1 MTAQYASDLVEM
13 TNNFASKHIDHIAV
27 LTKQLH
33 ECQIG
38 SELTP
43 MITVLQHTVS
53 LQVSQTKGTEESPLS
68 GFEEVLKSLP
78 IREVKSFVDGIQRLM
93 ERAKSLQDLILMT
106 ERENERKRADA
117 RIEAERQASEE
128 RIRELM
134 EENARLK
141 AMVEEQGI
149 TTAGA
154 AASTMQGELAK
165 RFLANKGKARDQYR
179 NVQLSASV
187 LKESSPKSPGA
198 EKTTAHGDRASQLGG
213 DAPEESIRSLGSS
226 EEEVGYTRKGKA
238 RKRREPPTDRS
249 LLQATRRSKRQM
261 SHYDGPT
268 GMFDD
273 LAEDSDFM
281 FLGEAERIGSRTHLD
296 KSTGDGMDTH
306 DDLLPNT
313 WAQHAAES
321 YKFGASHL
329 AVPAAPSGGI
339 YGGELPDQMGHP
351 STELALEYANRSQ
364 SGGETTAHAEL
375 GVVRRKG
382 RISTAKR
389 GRKTGGVQADGGF
402 AGNTEQE
409 PKPEK
414 SAQQPAGPMKTT
426 QESKLV
432 QNMEQVQGMVEKLS
446 LLLQVGQHAIGEHE
460 AGVTLTAQS

>member
-1 MTAQYASDLVEM
+1 MAAQYASDLVEM
-13 TNNFASKHIDHIAV
+13 TNNFASKHMDHIAV

-53 LQVSQTKGTEESPLS
+53 LQVSQTKGTEETPLS

-93 ERAKSLQDLILMT
+93 ERAKSLQELILMT

-141 AMVEEQGI
+141 AMVEEQEI
-149 TTAGA
+149 ASAGT
-154 AASTMQGELAK
+154 AASTMQGALAE
-165 RFLANKGKARDQYR
+165 RFLAKKGQARDQYR
-179 NVQLSASV
+179 SVQLSAAV

-198 EKTTAHGDRASQLGG
+198 ERTTAHGDRASQLGG
-213 DAPEESIRSLGSS
+213 DALEESNRSLGSS
-226 EEEVGYTRKGKA
+226 EEEARYTRKWKA

-249 LLQATRRSKRQM
+249 LLQETRRSKRQM

-268 GMFDD
+268 GTFD
-273 LAEDSDFM
+273 LAEDSDPLFW
-281 FLGEAERIGSRTHLD
+281 GEADRIGSRTHLER
-296 KSTGDGMDTH
+296 STCEGMDTH
-306 DDLLPNT
+306 DNVSPNS
-313 WAQHAAES
+313 WAQHAAEP
-321 YKFGASHL
+321 YRFGASHS
-329 AVPAAPSGGI
+329 AGPAAPSGRLC
-339 YGGELPDQMGHP
+339 GGDLPDQMGHP
-351 STELALEYANRSQ
+351 STELALEYANRPQ
-364 SGGETTAHAEL
+364 SGGETTGHAEL
-375 GVVRRKG
+375 GVVRRGK
-382 RISTAKR
+382 RIPAAKR
-389 GRKTGGVQADGGF
+389 QRKTSGVQVNGGF

-409 PKPEK
+409 PKPQK
-414 SAQQPAGPMKTT
+414 SARQPAGPRKTI

-432 QNMEQVQGMVEKLS
+432 ENMEQVQGMVEKLS

-460 AGVTLTAQS
+460 AAVMLTAQS

>member
-53 LQVSQTKGTEESPLS
+53 LQVSQTKGTEESPLF

-141 AMVEEQGI
+141 AIVEEQGI

-154 AASTMQGELAK
+154 APSTMQGALAE
-165 RFLANKGKARDQYR
+165 RFLAKKGKSRDQYR
-179 NVQLSASV
+179 NVQLSAAV

-198 EKTTAHGDRASQLGG
+198 ERTTAHGDRASHLSG
-213 DAPEESIRSLGSS
+213 DAPEESIRCLGSS
-226 EEEVGYTRKGKA
+226 EEEAGYTANLKV

-249 LLQATRRSKRQM
+249 LLQETRRSKRQM

-268 GMFDD
+268 GTFD
-273 LAEDSDFM
+273 LAEDSDFL
-281 FLGEAERIGSRTHLD
+281 FWGEADRIGSRNHLE
-296 KSTGDGMDTH
+296 KSTGDVMDTH
-306 DDLLPNT
+306 DDVLPNS
-313 WAQHAAES
+313 WAQHAAEP
-321 YKFGASHL
+321 YKFGASHS
-329 AVPAAPSGGI
+329 AAPAAPSGRI

-351 STELALEYANRSQ
+351 STELALECANRPQ
-364 SGGETTAHAEL
+364 SGGETTGHAEL
-375 GVVRRKG
+375 GVVRRGK
-382 RISTAKR
+382 RISAATR
-389 GRKTGGVQADGGF
+389 RRKTGGVQAIGGF
-402 AGNTEQE
+402 AGTTEQE
-409 PKPEK
+409 PKPQK

-426 QESKLV
+426 HESKLV
-432 QNMEQVQGMVEKLS
+432 ENMEQVQGMVEKLS

-460 AGVTLTAQS
+460 AGVMLTAQS